1 MGLSGM
7 VYERAVSIL
16 SIQETGATVM
26 KRGDLHE
33 GDFFFFCRCLSSTA
47 EPKGLC
53 SNEMTLFI
61 RSPTLQDVKE
71 NAIQR
76 AFRKADSA
84 TLH

>member
-33 GDFFFFCRCLSSTA
+33 GDFFFFAGVFPVQQSLRVCA
-47 EPKGLC
+47 AMK
-53 SNEMTLFI
+53 
-61 RSPTLQDVKE
+61 
-71 NAIQR
+71 
-76 AFRKADSA
+76 
-84 TLH
+84 